1 MEEWQIMNRSGIS
14 HIVRSRPAEVSAS
27 NYFRVFQ
34 NVAHVPEKVE
44 KSKMQKCVVT
54 PPSTSGCLWNTRGAL
69 FTGKIFRSRRV
80 GSVGREKTFKQSGS
94 SNSLEMEARQGRES
108 GTYLS
113 KHDHK
118 IRDGTGKPVRESN
131 ARIVRWSDGT
141 YQLYIGSENVI
152 DLQLKDN
159 TENHQYVA
167 SINVLILVRLCFRKP
182 KTRKQKTKVPPSIR
196 FDA

>member
-1 MEEWQIMNRSGIS
+1 MNRSGIS

-182 KTRKQKTKVPPSIR
+182 KTRKQ
-196 FDA
+196 